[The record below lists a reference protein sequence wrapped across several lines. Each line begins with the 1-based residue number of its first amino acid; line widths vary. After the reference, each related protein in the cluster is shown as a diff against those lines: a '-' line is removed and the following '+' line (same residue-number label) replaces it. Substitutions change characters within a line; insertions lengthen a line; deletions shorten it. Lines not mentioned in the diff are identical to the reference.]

1 MQIPKKEK
9 NLSCVASLNIFKFD
23 LLSPHVR
30 RPSVTLLRHGS
41 YLPFNLDDLL
51 SFSPEHRYLQT
62 LHSISAEKN
71 STIIFPLPIDTA
83 ISGLMGGSSS
93 IYSNAALG
101 ASSIAPVHVPPATRL
116 ERLAEEGTAS
126 VPVDVGTDAVPMT
139 TPNANDGSLVAVDVV

>member
-83 ISGLMGGSSS
+83 ISGLMGGSS
-93 IYSNAALG
+93 ALG

-116 ERLAEEGTAS
+116 ERLAEEGTTS